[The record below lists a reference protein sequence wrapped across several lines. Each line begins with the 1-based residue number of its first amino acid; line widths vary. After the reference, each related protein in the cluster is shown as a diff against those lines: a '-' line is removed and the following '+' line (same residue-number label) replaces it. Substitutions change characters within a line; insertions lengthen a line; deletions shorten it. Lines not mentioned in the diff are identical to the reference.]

1 MAKQT
6 LIQWTKQLW
15 DSGVSGGAGA
25 ALAAMGLAGAN
36 SMGVPVTPL
45 DYKQTGA
52 IFLAG
57 AVLEVL
63 RTLKN
68 KPSPDLEG
76 FGDESTKPPSTSN
89 GTDAKL

>member
-36 SMGVPVTPL
+36 SLGIPVSPL

-52 IFLAG
+52 IFLSG
-57 AVLEVL
+57 ALLKILE
-63 RTLKN
+63 TLKN
-68 KPSPDLEG
+68 KPSPDLEV
-76 FGDESTKPPSTSN
+76 FGGESTKPPSSSN
-89 GTDAKL
+89 ETDGKL

>member
-1 MAKQT
+1 
-6 LIQWTKQLW
+6 
-15 DSGVSGGAGA
+15 
-25 ALAAMGLAGAN
+25 
-36 SMGVPVTPL
+36 MGVPVTPL

-76 FGDESTKPPSTSN
+76 FGDESTKPPSSSN
-89 GTDAKL
+89 ETDAKL